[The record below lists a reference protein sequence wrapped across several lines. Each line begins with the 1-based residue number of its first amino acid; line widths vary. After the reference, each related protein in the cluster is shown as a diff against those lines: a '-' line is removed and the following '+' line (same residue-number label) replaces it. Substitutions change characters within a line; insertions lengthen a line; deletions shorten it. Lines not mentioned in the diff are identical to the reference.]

1 MRKNCKALY
10 CVKSFSRN
18 VFFVLTLFLLFVV
31 SGCST
36 KASSVSLT
44 SQFDLVDG
52 FIKQKQGR
60 DALKE
65 LKKISKKC
73 YDSWSYIGLY
83 KRYSLLGEKVLAE
96 KTLGKALKKNPKNPE
111 LSAVY
116 AKFLL
121 AEGRA
126 VEAEKIA
133 DCLQKTRYASIYAES
148 VFKNHLEEITNNE
161 ISRLYEDGKYFE
173 LYSDSYAVSRNPVWL
188 RNCAVI
194 YLVKGKYDSASELT
208 PAAYNDS
215 DDAWFWAQVNFDS
228 GKYFPAVNACESSLY
243 YLESLDRTAS
253 NSASIVKLNALEA
266 DSYNAMA
273 DRENAHLVRERL
285 LAKYISGEDLFSG
298 ATEEEKTILPMVVV
312 NSAIEEKNLGN
323 TERSG
328 SLYTYSVM
336 NYPEYVPGLIGYAD
350 FAWESNLGRREDDE
364 ITALRKSGLKTLE
377 MERYDSRTKIPLSDA
392 LYRIDQALM
401 KVNNPYLYITRLDLR
416 YKSDSKLNVKDKTAD
431 LWKLLESSSSEEI
444 KYHDV
449 LVLYTVNFLLE
460 NDFTD
465 DAEMIFNKYIVSK
478 YKLGSQTDIYT
489 QLSDRS
495 REIDVPDLEVAALF
509 ALNHKLTDEALRM
522 YEYCVFESA
531 GSRSGEVSPKV
542 STQSAINLANLYF
555 GIALKDKALD
565 LYGKT
570 ASRETDPSLRSQAFY
585 RIAAIYYAMGDNQ
598 NALRSADY
606 AYSIYPENAKA
617 HLLKTKITA
626 K

>member
-1 MRKNCKALY
+1 MRKNCGTLF
-10 CVKSFSRN
+10 CVKYFSQN
-18 VFFVLTLFLLFVV
+18 FFFVVILSVCL
-31 SGCST
+31 SMSACST

-44 SQFDLVDG
+44 SQFDLIDG
-52 FIKQKQGR
+52 FIKQNQHK

-65 LKKISKKC
+65 LKKVSKKC

-83 KRYSLLGEKVLAE
+83 KRYNLLGDKILAE
-96 KTLGKALKKNPKNPE
+96 KTLSKALKKIPKNPE

-121 AEGRA
+121 AENRA
-126 VEAEKIA
+126 GEAEKVS

-148 VFKNHLEEITNNE
+148 VFKNHQEEISSNDV
-161 ISRLYEDGKYFE
+161 SLLYEDGKYFE
-173 LYSDSYAVSRNPVWL
+173 LYSDSYTASRNPVWL

-194 YLVKGKYDSASELT
+194 FLSKGKYDSASDLT
-208 PAAYNDS
+208 PAAFNDS

-228 GKYFPAVNACESSLY
+228 GKFLPAINACETSLY
-243 YLESLDRTAS
+243 YLESMNKVSSDKAS
-253 NSASIVKLNALEA
+253 LIKLNALEA
-266 DSYNAMA
+266 DSYNALA
-273 DRENAHLVRERL
+273 DKVNAHLVRERII
-285 LAKYISGEDLFSG
+285 AKYITGEDLYSG
-298 ATEEEKTILPMVVV
+298 VTEEEKKILPMVLV
-312 NSAIEEKNLGN
+312 NSALDEKNNGN

-328 SLYTYSVM
+328 SLFTYSVM

-364 ITALRKSGLKTLE
+364 ISALRKFGLKTLE

-392 LYRIDQALM
+392 VYRIDQALL

-416 YKSDSKLNVKDKTAD
+416 YKSDSSLTVKDKTSD

-449 LVLYTVNFLLE
+449 LVLYTANFLLE
-460 NDFTD
+460 NGYEE
-465 DAEMIFNKYIVSK
+465 DAEMIFRKYMASK
-478 YKLGSQTDIYT
+478 YHLDASKDFYVQI
-489 QLSDRS
+489 SDRT
-495 REIDVPDLEVAALF
+495 RETDVSDLEIAALF
-509 ALNHKLTDEALRM
+509 AIKRKMTDEALRM

-531 GSRSGEVSPKV
+531 GSRSGEISSKV
-542 STQSAINLANLYF
+542 SAQSALNLANLYF
-555 GIALKDKALD
+555 GLAQKDKALD

-570 ASRETDPSLRSQAFY
+570 ASRETDPALRSLAFY
-585 RIAAIYYAMGDNQ
+585 RIASIYYAFGDTQ